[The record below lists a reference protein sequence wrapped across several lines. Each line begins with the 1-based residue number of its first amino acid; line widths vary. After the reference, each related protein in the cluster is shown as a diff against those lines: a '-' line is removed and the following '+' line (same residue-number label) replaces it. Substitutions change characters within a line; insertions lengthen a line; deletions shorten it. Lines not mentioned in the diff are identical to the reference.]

1 MGPVESFA
9 TSHPLSLLALN
20 VFGDQIGLPVPSYPS
35 LVLAGAFASEQGS
48 PDPMV
53 IVVMAMICCLLAD
66 SLWYAL
72 GARFGDALTRRI
84 GRSSP
89 RTSAVLERV
98 RKAYLRHGPVVMVFA
113 RFIPG
118 AGAVSTLLA
127 GQMAMSKA
135 HFVACSLLGSMLWS
149 SSAIALGAGF
159 GEQIL
164 HAFDSLKDYLEI
176 GLSALGVGLLSLV
189 VFRAAP
195 SALRHAMGRPLSR

>member
-9 TSHPLSLLALN
+9 THHPLSLLALN
-20 VFGDQIGLPVPSYPS
+20 VFGDQLGLPVPSYPS

-48 PDPMV
+48 PDPV
-53 IVVMAMICCLLAD
+53 LIVALAMLCCLLAD
-66 SLWYAL
+66 SLWYFL
-72 GARFGDALTRRI
+72 GARFGDALSHRI

-89 RTSAVLERV
+89 RMSSALARG
-98 RKAYLRHGPVVMVFA
+98 RKAYLRHGPVVLVFA

-127 GQMAMSKA
+127 GQIGMPRT

-149 SSAIALGAGF
+149 GSALTLGAAF
-159 GEQIL
+159 GGAIL
-164 HAFDSLKDYLEI
+164 HAFDSLKEYLEL
-176 GLSALGVGLLSLV
+176 GLATLGAGVLALL
-189 VFRAAP
+189 VFRVAP